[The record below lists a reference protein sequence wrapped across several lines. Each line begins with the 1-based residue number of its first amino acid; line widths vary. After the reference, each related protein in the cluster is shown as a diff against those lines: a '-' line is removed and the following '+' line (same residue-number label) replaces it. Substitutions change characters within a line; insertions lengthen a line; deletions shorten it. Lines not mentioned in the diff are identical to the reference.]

1 MCLPL
6 DSSVRGEFL
15 SMKRCVFLVIMAT
28 LVVGCGDGDGPTAPS
43 VNVPFSVTELRAG
56 TGREAVAGKGVTV
69 QYAGWLYDPN
79 QPNNKGS
86 LFDTSVNRGPY
97 SFVLG
102 VGAVIRGWDQGLVG
116 LKVGGVRQL
125 VIPPDLAYGAAGNGP
140 IPPNATLLFEVE
152 LLAVAD

>member
-1 MCLPL
+1 
-6 DSSVRGEFL
+6 
-15 SMKRCVFLVIMAT
+15 MKRYAFVLMMTT
-28 LVVGCGDGDGPTAPS
+28 LLTGCGGGDGPTAPTMS
-43 VNVPFSVTELRAG
+43 VPFSVTELRAG

-79 QPNNKGS
+79 QSNNKGS
-86 LFDTSVNRGPY
+86 LFDTSVNKEPY

-102 VGAVIRGWDQGLVG
+102 AGAVIPGWDQGLVG

-125 VIPPDLAYGAAGNGP
+125 VIPPDLAYGAAGRGP

>member
-1 MCLPL
+1 
-6 DSSVRGEFL
+6 
-15 SMKRCVFLVIMAT
+15 
-28 LVVGCGDGDGPTAPS
+28 
-43 VNVPFSVTELRAG
+43 
-56 TGREAVAGKGVTV
+56 VTV

-86 LFDTSVNRGPY
+86 LFDTSVNREPY

-102 VGAVIRGWDQGLVG
+102 AGAVIPGWDQGLVG

-125 VIPPDLAYGAAGNGP
+125 VIPPDLAYGAAGRGP
-140 IPPNATLLFEVE
+140 IPPNATLVFEVE

>member
-1 MCLPL
+1 
-6 DSSVRGEFL
+6 
-15 SMKRCVFLVIMAT
+15 MKRYAFVLMMTT
-28 LVVGCGDGDGPTAPS
+28 LLMGCGGGDGPTAPT

-56 TGREAVAGKGVTV
+56 TGRDAVAGKGVTV
-69 QYAGWLYDPN
+69 HYTGWLYDPN

-86 LFDTSVNRGPY
+86 QFDTSVNGQPY

-102 VGAVIRGWDQGLVG
+102 SGAVIPGWDQGLVG

-125 VIPPDLAYGAAGNGP
+125 VIPPDLAYGAAGRGP

-152 LLAVAD
+152 LMAVAD

>member
-1 MCLPL
+1 MM
-6 DSSVRGEFL
+6 RF
-15 SMKRCVFLVIMAT
+15 VFVAMMTT
-28 LVVGCGDGDGPTAPS
+28 LLLGCGDDGPTAPS

-56 TGREAVAGKGVTV
+56 TGREAVAGKRVTV
-69 QYAGWLYDPN
+69 QYAGWIYDPN
-79 QPNNKGS
+79 QANNKGS
-86 LFDTSVNRGPY
+86 LFDTSVNRQPY

-102 VGAVIRGWDQGLVG
+102 AGNVIRGWDQGLVG

-152 LLAVAD
+152 LLDLK

>member
-1 MCLPL
+1 MM
-6 DSSVRGEFL
+6 RY
-15 SMKRCVFLVIMAT
+15 VFVLMMAT
-28 LVVGCGDGDGPTAPS
+28 LLTGCGGGDGPTAPS

-56 TGREAVAGKGVTV
+56 TGREAVAGKAVTV
-69 QYAGWLYDPN
+69 HYTGWLYDPN

-86 LFDTSVNRGPY
+86 QFDTSVNGQPY

-102 VGAVIRGWDQGLVG
+102 AGAVIRGWDQGLVG

-125 VIPPDLAYGAAGNGP
+125 VIPPDLAYGAAGRGP

-152 LLAVAD
+152 LMAVAD

>member
-1 MCLPL
+1 MM
-6 DSSVRGEFL
+6 RY
-15 SMKRCVFLVIMAT
+15 VFVLMMASLLT
-28 LVVGCGDGDGPTAPS
+28 GCGGGDGPTAPS

-56 TGREAVAGKGVTV
+56 TGREAVAGKAVTV
-69 QYAGWLYDPN
+69 HYTGWLYDPN

-86 LFDTSVNRGPY
+86 QFDTSVNGQPY

-102 VGAVIRGWDQGLVG
+102 AGAVIRGWDQGLVG

-125 VIPPDLAYGAAGNGP
+125 VIPPDLAYGAPGRGP

-152 LLAVAD
+152 LTAVAD

>member
-1 MCLPL
+1 
-6 DSSVRGEFL
+6 
-15 SMKRCVFLVIMAT
+15 MKRYAFVLMMTT
-28 LVVGCGDGDGPTAPS
+28 LLMGCGGGDGPTAPT

-56 TGREAVAGKGVTV
+56 TGREAVTGKGVTV
-69 QYAGWLYDPN
+69 HTRGGSTTRISRTT
-79 QPNNKGS
+79 KGACS
-86 LFDTSVNRGPY
+86 TRRSTGQPY

-102 VGAVIRGWDQGLVG
+102 AGAVIPGWDQGLVG

-125 VIPPDLAYGAAGNGP
+125 VIPPDLAYGAAGRGP

>member
-1 MCLPL
+1 MM
-6 DSSVRGEFL
+6 RY
-15 SMKRCVFLVIMAT
+15 VFVLMVASLLT
-28 LVVGCGDGDGPTAPS
+28 GCGGGDGPTAPS

-56 TGREAVAGKGVTV
+56 TGREAVAGKAVTV
-69 QYAGWLYDPN
+69 HYTGWLYDPN

-86 LFDTSVNRGPY
+86 QFDTSVNGQPY

-102 VGAVIRGWDQGLVG
+102 AGAVIRGWDQGLVG

-125 VIPPDLAYGAAGNGP
+125 VIPPDLAYGAAGRGP

-152 LLAVAD
+152 LTAVAD

>member
-1 MCLPL
+1 MMRYLFVL
-6 DSSVRGEFL
+6 
-15 SMKRCVFLVIMAT
+15 MMASLLT
-28 LVVGCGDGDGPTAPS
+28 GCGGGDGPTAPS

-56 TGREAVAGKGVTV
+56 TGREAVAGKAVTV
-69 QYAGWLYDPN
+69 HYTGWLYDPN

-86 LFDTSVNRGPY
+86 QFDTSVNGQPY

-102 VGAVIRGWDQGLVG
+102 AGAVIRGWDQGLVG

-125 VIPPDLAYGAAGNGP
+125 VIPPDLAYGAAGRGP

-152 LLAVAD
+152 LTAVAD

>member
-1 MCLPL
+1 MM
-6 DSSVRGEFL
+6 RY
-15 SMKRCVFLVIMAT
+15 VFLFMTAI
-28 LVVGCGDGDGPTAPS
+28 LFVGCGDGDGPTAPS
-43 VNVPFSVTELRAG
+43 VTVPFSVTELRAG
-56 TGREAVAGKGVTV
+56 TGAEAVAGKGVTV

-86 LFDTSVNRGPY
+86 LFDTSVNRSPY

-125 VIPPDLAYGAAGNGP
+125 VIPPDLAYGAAGNPP

>member
-1 MCLPL
+1 MMRYLFVL
-6 DSSVRGEFL
+6 
-15 SMKRCVFLVIMAT
+15 MMAGVLT
-28 LVVGCGDGDGPTAPS
+28 GCGGGDGPTAPS

-56 TGREAVAGKGVTV
+56 TGPEAVAGKAVTV
-69 QYAGWLYDPN
+69 HYTGWLYDPN

-86 LFDTSVNRGPY
+86 QFDTSVNGQPY

-102 VGAVIRGWDQGLVG
+102 AGAVIRGWDQGLVG

-125 VIPPDLAYGAAGNGP
+125 VIPPDLAYGAAGRGP

-152 LLAVAD
+152 LMAVAD

>member
-1 MCLPL
+1 
-6 DSSVRGEFL
+6 
-15 SMKRCVFLVIMAT
+15 MKRYVFVVMMAT
-28 LVVGCGDGDGPTAPS
+28 LLMGCGGGDGPAAPT

-56 TGREAVAGKGVTV
+56 TGPEAVAGKGVTV

-79 QPNNKGS
+79 QPNHKGS
-86 LFDTSVNRGPY
+86 LFDTSVNRQPY

-152 LLAVAD
+152 LLAVAE

>member
-1 MCLPL
+1 MM
-6 DSSVRGEFL
+6 RY
-15 SMKRCVFLVIMAT
+15 VFVLTMASLLT
-28 LVVGCGDGDGPTAPS
+28 GCGGGDGPTAPS

-56 TGREAVAGKGVTV
+56 TGREAVAGKAVTV
-69 QYAGWLYDPN
+69 HYTGWLYDPN

-86 LFDTSVNRGPY
+86 QFDTSVNGQPY

-102 VGAVIRGWDQGLVG
+102 AGAVIRGWDQGLVG

-125 VIPPDLAYGAAGNGP
+125 VIPPDLAYGAAGRGP

-152 LLAVAD
+152 LTAVAD

>member
-1 MCLPL
+1 MM
-6 DSSVRGEFL
+6 RY
-15 SMKRCVFLVIMAT
+15 VFVLMVASLLT
-28 LVVGCGDGDGPTAPS
+28 GCGGGDGPTAPS

-56 TGREAVAGKGVTV
+56 TGREAVAGKAVTV
-69 QYAGWLYDPN
+69 HYTGWLYDPN

-86 LFDTSVNRGPY
+86 QFDTSVNGQPY

-102 VGAVIRGWDQGLVG
+102 AGAVIRGWDQGLVG

-125 VIPPDLAYGAAGNGP
+125 VIPPDLAYGAAGRGP

-152 LLAVAD
+152 LMAVAD

>member
-1 MCLPL
+1 MMRYLFVL
-6 DSSVRGEFL
+6 
-15 SMKRCVFLVIMAT
+15 MMASLLT
-28 LVVGCGDGDGPTAPS
+28 GCGGGDGPTAPS

-56 TGREAVAGKGVTV
+56 TGREAVAGKAVTV
-69 QYAGWLYDPN
+69 HYTGWLYDPN

-86 LFDTSVNRGPY
+86 QFDTSVNGQPY

-102 VGAVIRGWDQGLVG
+102 AGAVIRGWDQGLVG

-125 VIPPDLAYGAAGNGP
+125 VIPPDLAYGAAGRGP

-152 LLAVAD
+152 LMAVAD

>member
-1 MCLPL
+1 M
-6 DSSVRGEFL
+6 RY
-15 SMKRCVFLVIMAT
+15 VFVLMVASLLT
-28 LVVGCGDGDGPTAPS
+28 GCGGGDGPTAPS

-56 TGREAVAGKGVTV
+56 TGREAVAGKAVTV
-69 QYAGWLYDPN
+69 HYTGWLYDPN

-86 LFDTSVNRGPY
+86 QFETSVNGQPY

-102 VGAVIRGWDQGLVG
+102 AGAVIRGWDQGLVG

-125 VIPPDLAYGAAGNGP
+125 VIPPDLAYGAAGRGP

-152 LLAVAD
+152 LIAVAD